1 MVDVS
6 SCEENV
12 QPDGKGEN
20 RFENIYMVI
29 TETEESSSG
38 SMEMRLSQCLEA
50 LERCISL
57 KYVPSL
63 SPMFSIFIYCII
75 LLCLLM

>member
-6 SCEENV
+6 SYEENV

-38 SMEMRLSQCLEA
+38 SMEIMLSQCLEE
-50 LERCISL
+50 LESDNDNDNFDN
-57 KYVPSL
+57 
-63 SPMFSIFIYCII
+63 MF
-75 LLCLLM
+75 LT

>member
-29 TETEESSSG
+29 TETIN
-38 SMEMRLSQCLEA
+38 C
-50 LERCISL
+50 
-57 KYVPSL
+57 
-63 SPMFSIFIYCII
+63 FIIPII
-75 LLCLLM
+75 NIKEQL